1 MVCKECGKKIK
12 DGVDECPRCGAQ
24 QTPDTEPK
32 MVSLGAIKASQ
43 DRKRPPLSK
52 KQKITRIVVIVVAAL
67 LALLIAV
74 GSILY
79 AYMVGRVD
87 RVSDLSGDMG
97 INSELPT
104 NGVQNIALF
113 GLDTRT
119 NNDSGRSDSMI
130 ILSIDR
136 THNKIKM
143 TSLARDSLVAVE
155 GHGRMKLT
163 EAWAYGK
170 ANLAIKTINQNF
182 GMNITDYVYV
192 NFFEFA
198 DIIDYVG
205 GVNIDVSAAEKQV
218 MNTHYVSWIQRYG
231 IDCPRVTQT
240 GMQRLNGGQALA
252 YSRNRYTGSDV
263 ERGGRQREVLTALYD
278 EVKTLSWT
286 KFPSLIS
293 KVLGMCHTNLTN
305 GELLSIASWALTKQ
319 PTIEN
324 FSLPD
329 EECDAWGGTTSPYGW
344 VWIYDMNVATAV
356 LHDFIYETSTD
367 MDSVSAQVT
376 DPIAKKTKKKT
387 TTTTTT
393 TTKGSTTTTTTT
405 TTQASETSSTN
416 VTETTS
422 AVSEESTTD
431 TVTTTT
437 TNQDNPQDP
446 LDPLG

>member
-1 MVCKECGKKIK
+1 M
-12 DGVDECPRCGAQ
+12 
-24 QTPDTEPK
+24 
-32 MVSLGAIKASQ
+32 
-43 DRKRPPLSK
+43 
-52 KQKITRIVVIVVAAL
+52 
-67 LALLIAV
+67 
-74 GSILY
+74 
-79 AYMVGRVD
+79 
-87 RVSDLSGDMG
+87 
-97 INSELPT
+97 
-104 NGVQNIALF
+104 
-113 GLDTRT
+113 
-119 NNDSGRSDSMI
+119 
-130 ILSIDR
+130 
-136 THNKIKM
+136 
-143 TSLARDSLVAVE
+143 
-155 GHGRMKLT
+155 
-163 EAWAYGK
+163 
-170 ANLAIKTINQNF
+170 
-182 GMNITDYVYV
+182 
-192 NFFEFA
+192 
-198 DIIDYVG
+198 
-205 GVNIDVSAAEKQV
+205 
-218 MNTHYVSWIQRYG
+218 
-231 IDCPRVTQT
+231 
-240 GMQRLNGGQALA
+240 
-252 YSRNRYTGSDV
+252 

-393 TTKGSTTTTTTT
+393 TKGSTTTTTTT